1 MLDGPNRSKSWCF
14 AQYGGPDIPNPTV
27 AVGRE
32 FRQIFDA
39 VEGRSYPGVV
49 SKISIRLFVSGELT
63 TFEEPSGFTDI
74 RLFLQRQEVKCDLV
88 VQQDIW
94 KVGVPRMR
102 TFLRDTFREALQ
114 QIGTKLEKRKVEF
127 DTVRLLSDLES
138 AGM

>member
-1 MLDGPNRSKSWCF
+1 MSDPFKIVVF
-14 AQYGGPDIPNPTV
+14 AQYGGPDIPKPIV

-32 FRQIFDA
+32 FRQIFEA
-39 VEGRSYPGVV
+39 VEGRSYSGAV

-63 TFEEPSGFTDI
+63 IFEEPSGFTDI

-94 KVGVPRMR
+94 KAGVPRMR
-102 TFLRDTFREALQ
+102 TFLSETFREALQ
-114 QIGTKLEKRKVEF
+114 EIGAKLAKRKVEF
-127 DTVRLLSDLES
+127 DTARLLSDLES